1 LVVSRCRNGARAGA
15 VTTAWS
21 CARDGGKSWIC
32 QVVLAALLF
41 VSSQANA
48 QGLNPNY
55 GADGQVHNRGVPD
68 AVTLPQDDISFSSM
82 NRQTCRQ
89 ISLRPNARAF
99 RRVNPSLRR
108 PLQYSHSI
116 RRSQNRQHQHWR
128 RRRPQRACQIR
139 SLNGAVRRRT
149 PRRLCAATWH
159 HRGCNDD
166 AVSVQVF

>member
-1 LVVSRCRNGARAGA
+1 VIRLVVSRCRNGARAGA

-68 AVTLPQDDISFSSM
+68 AVTF
-82 NRQTCRQ
+82 
-89 ISLRPNARAF
+89 A
-99 RRVNPSLRR
+99 
-108 PLQYSHSI
+108 
-116 RRSQNRQHQHWR
+116 
-128 RRRPQRACQIR
+128 
-139 SLNGAVRRRT
+139 
-149 PRRLCAATWH
+149 PRRYLVQQYEPPNVPPDIIAPERPRVSPRQSKPAPPIAILPLDPPEPEPTTPAPGPAVPVESMPNPLTEWCSQEANAKAPLC
-159 HRGCNDD
+159 RNIG
-166 AVSVQVF
+166 SPKVQR